1 MKNRIVVAASEQK
14 AKELCEEYRFFEKEA
29 VYFPA
34 KDILFYQ
41 ADIHGN
47 LLTQERIRTLKAVS
61 EQTGVTVFTTFD
73 ALMNEMAEPKS
84 FTAAVKKFEIGDTVN
99 LQELEK
105 ELGEMGYVRGYQV
118 EAAGEF
124 AVRGGILDIY
134 PFTEE
139 NPLRMELWGD
149 EVDSLRNF
157 DVELKNCARRA
168 KKSRNSSERK

>member
-1 MKNRIVVAASEQK
+1 VVAASEQK

-84 FTAAVKKFEIGDTVN
+84 FTAAVQKF
-99 LQELEK
+99 
-105 ELGEMGYVRGYQV
+105 
-118 EAAGEF
+118 
-124 AVRGGILDIY
+124 
-134 PFTEE
+134 
-139 NPLRMELWGD
+139 
-149 EVDSLRNF
+149 
-157 DVELKNCARRA
+157 
-168 KKSRNSSERK
+168 